1 MDTRFISS
9 PQHRLC
15 IGSNGSR
22 DRIESNPIEAP
33 SSNTVDTGRS
43 RKKTSRIQSV
53 RQIST
58 AQVAKRTKE
67 KCKSGESPKAA
78 RFISGS
84 SRIPVPRRVSHAFA
98 SPVILYASCAAN
110 ATSGNYAIR
119 VRASLDSVYH
129 LNGIL
134 RTARKF
140 PIMSL
145 LRGITLGVP

>member
-1 MDTRFISS
+1 MESDRGAFFEYRRCREIS
-9 PQHRLC
+9 QK
-15 IGSNGSR
+15 
-22 DRIESNPIEAP
+22 DKQNPIGTANIDRPGSEA
-33 SSNTVDTGRS
+33 DE
-43 RKKTSRIQSV
+43 
-53 RQIST
+53 
-58 AQVAKRTKE
+58 KE